1 MTRPAMTR
9 IVTGL
14 FATRAAAEHARRLL
28 LATGI
33 PEARLGL
40 HVDAQ
45 PSARQPATPDA
56 PGGEGWLPALL
67 DTLFLPEDDF
77 AAHREALRRGG
88 VVLSVEVADADA
100 PAVAH
105 ALEAAGAEDFDAQE
119 DAWRREGWS
128 PATMAGAAANDPGA
142 PATAMPGTGGMDR
155 EAARRAAQGASADA
169 ADPAGTAPDPQ
180 RLARRE
186 LGLGRTRSYVIEAP
200 LAEQPDLSDQ
210 VANRGGP
217 DRGAA

>member
-1 MTRPAMTR
+1 MTR

-14 FATRAAAEHARRLL
+14 FATRAAAEDARRLL
-28 LATGI
+28 LATGM
-33 PEARLGL
+33 PEARLAL
-40 HVDAQ
+40 HEDPQPAAQ
-45 PSARQPATPDA
+45 QPATPDA
-56 PGGEGWLPALL
+56 PGGESWLPALL
-67 DTLFLPEDDF
+67 DTLFLPEEDF

-105 ALEAAGAEDFDAQE
+105 AMEAAGAEDFDAQE
-119 DAWRREGWS
+119 DSWRREGWS
-128 PATMAGAAANDPGA
+128 PATMAGAAANDPGSP
-142 PATAMPGTGGMDR
+142 PATMPGTGGMDR
-155 EAARRAAQGASADA
+155 EAARRLSEGTPSDT
-169 ADPAGTAPDPQ
+169 ADPAGTAPGPQ

-186 LGLGRTRSYVIEAP
+186 PALGRARSYVIAAP